1 MGLGSELRLP
11 EGSTDPSQNPVRIAA
26 MPASQQLR
34 LRQILEFY
42 LPLVLTSQM
51 MTLSTPL
58 INLRLSRTG
67 DPQLEFAA
75 FSVCFG
81 LLVLFN
87 APMLVSRDVGAG
99 LAESRPRFRRLMR
112 HSLGI
117 GLAIS
122 ALDLFL
128 GLSPW
133 GATIFTEVLH
143 STPRVAARAQE
154 VALGLSPLP
163 ALVGA
168 RGLFSALAMRA
179 HRTRLLTEATAARL
193 ICLCAILFLS
203 PIRGAV
209 VGALALSGG
218 ILAET
223 VWIAIRAWPLLQALP
238 EEADFVRT
246 EEAATR
252 QHFTNRTIAR
262 FAMPLVVSAIA
273 WTALRPVINGIL
285 GRTADSEAAQASF
298 GVLHPI
304 VLLAASALWALQA
317 TGQILVTDQRSARP
331 FLRFGILAT
340 LLFTTLVFGLGWIP
354 PWRDWLLREAFTLPQ
369 HLLDYVEPA
378 MRVLFVAPLLL
389 GLRACFK
396 GMILATRRTG
406 IISISAVIDV
416 IGVLTVGT
424 LVLHFWPAVNGAVLG
439 ILLVVTAEGIE
450 TLVIGRSVS
459 QRYGLQRNLPVDPV
473 EDPPSGAA

>member
-1 MGLGSELRLP
+1 
-11 EGSTDPSQNPVRIAA
+11 

-34 LRQILEFY
+34 LRQILDFY

-58 INLRLSRTG
+58 INLRLSRAA
-67 DPQLEFAA
+67 DSQLEFAG

-99 LAESRPRFRRLMR
+99 LAESRPRFHRLLR
-112 HSLGI
+112 HTLYLG
-117 GLAIS
+117 LTIS
-122 ALDLFL
+122 ALDLFVA
-128 GLSPW
+128 LSPW
-133 GATIFTEVLH
+133 GTWIFTEWLQ

-154 VALGLSPLP
+154 VALGLAPLP
-163 ALVGA
+163 ALVGG

-193 ICLCAILFLS
+193 AILCMVLFLS

-209 VGALALSGG
+209 VGAVALSAG

-223 VWIAIRAWPLLQALP
+223 VWITVRAWPLLRALP
-238 EEADFVRT
+238 KEEEFV
-246 EEAATR
+246 EGATAETR
-252 QHFTNRTIAR
+252 SFTNRSIAR
-262 FAMPLVVSAIA
+262 FTLPLVVSAMA

-304 VLLAASALWALQA
+304 VLLSASALWALQA
-317 TGQILVTDQRSARP
+317 TGQILVTDRARARP
-331 FLRFGILAT
+331 FLRFGLSAT
-340 LLFTTLVFGLGWIP
+340 FLFTSLVFFLGWIP
-354 PWRDWLLREAFTLPQ
+354 SWRDWLLTDLFTLPTN
-369 HLLDYVEPA
+369 LLEYVKPA
-378 MRVLFVAPLLL
+378 MRILFVAPLLL
-389 GLRACFK
+389 GMRACFK

-406 IISISAVIDV
+406 IISVSAAIDL
-416 IGVLTVGT
+416 IGVLTVGAT
-424 LVLHFWPAVNGAVLG
+424 VLSLWPTINGAALG
-439 ILLVVTAEGIE
+439 ILLVITAEGIE

-459 QRYGLQRNLPVDPV
+459 QRYGLQRNLPLDPV
-473 EDPPSGAA
+473 DDIPPGGG